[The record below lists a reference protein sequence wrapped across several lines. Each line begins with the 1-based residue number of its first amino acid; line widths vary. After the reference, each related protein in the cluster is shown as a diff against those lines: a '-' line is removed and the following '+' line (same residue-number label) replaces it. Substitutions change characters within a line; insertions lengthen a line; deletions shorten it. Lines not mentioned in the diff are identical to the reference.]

1 MAFHGMSSER
11 GGEQQL
17 CIKQQL
23 DLWFGGPFWCPVFQ
37 FLLFLSVP
45 LIQPCVSSQDFLRVL
60 RDMLPASWLSQA
72 PWEDNIV
79 GILFFYTSHDFLWP
93 DVDICI
99 VLTSV
104 RKRELLW
111 SGSGKVLKK
120 PWKLIG
126 ENMNI
131 CRAKRCLLSSLAL
144 WIFVRSLGVFHST
157 YKPDLLDLS
166 ADHAS
171 IKGGADLACFVV
183 LEHLNI
189 CRRNKNGNKIV
200 SFCSALLEM
209 LCWEVTLVFNLE

>member
-1 MAFHGMSSER
+1 MYQTAVGFVVWGTILVSS
-11 GGEQQL
+11 
-17 CIKQQL
+17 I
-23 DLWFGGPFWCPVFQ
+23 
-37 FLLFLSVP
+37 
-45 LIQPCVSSQDFLRVL
+45 LILAVSFCTSDSASQDFLRVL

-72 PWEDNIV
+72 LWEDNIV
-79 GILFFYTSHDFLWP
+79 GILFFHTSHDFLWP

-104 RKRELLW
+104 RKTELLW

-131 CRAKRCLLSSLAL
+131 CRAKRCLLSWLAL
-144 WIFVRSLGVFHST
+144 WIFVRSMGVFHST

-171 IKGGADLACFVV
+171 SKGGADLVF
-183 LEHLNI
+183 LLYLNI
-189 CRRNKNGNKIV
+189 WIYAGEIKMATRL
-200 SFCSALLEM
+200 SPWDALLGNHS
-209 LCWEVTLVFNLE
+209 CV